1 MSDEVLFAL
10 CVSVIRALF
19 VCASAI
25 WIAYIFRPVLMA
37 WVGA

>member
-1 MSDEVLFAL
+1 MSDEFFFAL
-10 CVSVIRALF
+10 CAGVIRALF
-19 VCASAI
+19 ICASAI